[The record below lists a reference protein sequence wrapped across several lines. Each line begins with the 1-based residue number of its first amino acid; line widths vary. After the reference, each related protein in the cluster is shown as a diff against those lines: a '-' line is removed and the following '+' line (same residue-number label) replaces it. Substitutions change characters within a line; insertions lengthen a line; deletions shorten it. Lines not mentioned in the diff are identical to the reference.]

1 MVALFP
7 LSTTFAGGAQG
18 RLQKEHVW
26 TMLILCSARLLA
38 FESSITFNHF
48 RMRSSEKARGD
59 APILQPPSIVL
70 GKKTQWGLV

>member
-18 RLQKEHVW
+18 RLQKERVW
-26 TMLILCSARLLA
+26 TMILCSARLLA

-48 RMRSSEKARGD
+48 RMRSSEKARDD